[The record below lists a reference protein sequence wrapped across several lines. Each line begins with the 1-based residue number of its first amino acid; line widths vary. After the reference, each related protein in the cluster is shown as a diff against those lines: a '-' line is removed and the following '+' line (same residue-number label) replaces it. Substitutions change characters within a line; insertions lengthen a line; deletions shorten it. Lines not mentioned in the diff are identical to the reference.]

1 MKIIGAGFGRT
12 GTMSIKAALE
22 ELGFGPCYHM
32 TEIFD
37 KPDHVAFWDDAAD
50 AVDAVERGEAVDWE
64 MVFYGYEATLDWPA
78 CLFYEELM
86 EAYPDA
92 KVLLNVRD
100 PERWYDSVAQTVARG
115 PGSEGSPARSLLLK
129 AAQLAIPSL
138 HRAPSM
144 MEKIITK
151 GTFDG
156 RFEDRE
162 HVVRRFVRHT
172 EQVKER
178 VPLEKLLVYE
188 VGEGWQPLCDF
199 LGAEVP
205 RGKPFPR
212 LNDRQEFPKMM
223 RRHMVAALA
232 PRAVRAFA
240 TVSVLLAAAWALR
253 LAVRSPRRR
262 AG

>member
-1 MKIIGAGFGRT
+1 
-12 GTMSIKAALE
+12 
-22 ELGFGPCYHM
+22 
-32 TEIFD
+32 
-37 KPDHVAFWDDAAD
+37 
-50 AVDAVERGEAVDWE
+50 
-64 MVFYGYEATLDWPA
+64 
-78 CLFYEELM
+78 
-86 EAYPDA
+86 
-92 KVLLNVRD
+92 
-100 PERWYDSVAQTVARG
+100 
-115 PGSEGSPARSLLLK
+115 
-129 AAQLAIPSL
+129 
-138 HRAPSM
+138 M
-144 MEKIITK
+144 MEKIISK
-151 GTFDG
+151 VTFDG

-178 VPLEKLLVYE
+178 VPPEKLLVYE

-212 LNDRQEFPKMM
+212 LNDRQTLPKMM

-232 PRAVRAFA
+232 PRAVRVIA

-253 LAVRSPRRR
+253 SAVRSPRRR